1 MQRRLVLQCAVRTMS
16 SQHDH
21 ERFMSGDQGP
31 MSLEQQMQMRREQE
45 KNRIDQE
52 QREKLKKPIETDT
65 AEDVS
70 FQDNHVTFK
79 TIAFCAGFLYA
90 CWRGHCWM
98 REKQEARQA
107 FKEGRQ

>member
-1 MQRRLVLQCAVRTMS
+1 
-16 SQHDH
+16 
-21 ERFMSGDQGP
+21 MSGDRGP

-70 FQDNHVTFK
+70 F
-79 TIAFCAGFLYA
+79 
-90 CWRGHCWM
+90 
-98 REKQEARQA
+98 
-107 FKEGRQ
+107 

>member
-1 MQRRLVLQCAVRTMS
+1 MIATRFLQRATLLKQTVRHMS
-16 SQHDH
+16 NDH
-21 ERFMSGDQGP
+21 ERFMSGDRGP

-70 FQDNHVTFK
+70 F
-79 TIAFCAGFLYA
+79 
-90 CWRGHCWM
+90 
-98 REKQEARQA
+98 
-107 FKEGRQ
+107 